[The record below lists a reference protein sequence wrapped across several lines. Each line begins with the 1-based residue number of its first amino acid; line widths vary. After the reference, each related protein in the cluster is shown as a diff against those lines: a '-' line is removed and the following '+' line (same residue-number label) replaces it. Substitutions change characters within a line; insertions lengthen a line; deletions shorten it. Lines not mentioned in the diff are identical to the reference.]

1 MLFLSCHN
9 EETCCRI
16 EEALERESAATDEL
30 VKKYG
35 IFDIKG
41 SRIELDRQRCNKDNP
56 CPPLVRLYA
65 MMGLHRYNLLQ
76 GTKYKVKHVRK
87 YIETRGSAARSFYMT
102 VDAID
107 TAAAA
112 ASGGSSSSLLQTFQT
127 QISEEACG
135 EFILS
140 CDIARIRG
148 ESKND
153 EETMVVDTSMPE
165 WPPENPFERHCLG
178 KEEVKSC
185 DWIRLYVRLAL
196 ATRKDRRDGDSKL
209 KFKILK
215 VATDLVSPPHELNAI
230 NATFYILYNVLP
242 EAAARGE
249 GSDHI
254 AIVRRRFDEDT
265 GCFVV
270 VGQSHLSSEI
280 LSKKRKIVGE
290 DSSSVVDKRIKTGLP
305 DQISP
310 ELEDHEAANQETMSS
325 D

>member
-1 MLFLSCHN
+1 M
-9 EETCCRI
+9 
-16 EEALERESAATDEL
+16 
-30 VKKYG
+30 
-35 IFDIKG
+35 
-41 SRIELDRQRCNKDNP
+41 
-56 CPPLVRLYA
+56 
-65 MMGLHRYNLLQ
+65 
-76 GTKYKVKHVRK
+76 
-87 YIETRGSAARSFYMT
+87 
-102 VDAID
+102 
-107 TAAAA
+107 
-112 ASGGSSSSLLQTFQT
+112 
-127 QISEEACG
+127 
-135 EFILS
+135 
-140 CDIARIRG
+140 
-148 ESKND
+148 
-153 EETMVVDTSMPE
+153 
-165 WPPENPFERHCLG
+165 
-178 KEEVKSC
+178 KSC

-215 VATDLVSPPHELNAI
+215 VATDLVPPLQLNAI